1 MDEQRSLAACCQCK
15 AGRCRRAGPS
25 VLAPSALPLQ
35 TVGTA
40 ESDCDTIPGRQ
51 AMATAF
57 FLAGAFEDTN
67 IYLSSIAEYMQDDQD
82 FMWNYGISKVRIVWD
97 APAAP
102 AVCLF
107 MLTSELLL

>member
-1 MDEQRSLAACCQCK
+1 MQHHETHGHGIVDGSTSQI
-15 AGRCRRAGPS
+15 AG
-25 VLAPSALPLQ
+25 LNALN
-35 TVGTA
+35 
-40 ESDCDTIPGRQ
+40 Q